1 MSPFNNC
8 RCLHARSSD
17 LSKSIRHALDYLCQ
31 DLIIDGG
38 VQRKHASRPN
48 MDAVVQAGKMEA
60 MGRFRFGM
68 SPFGSSG
75 SLVK

>member
-1 MSPFNNC
+1 
-8 RCLHARSSD
+8 
-17 LSKSIRHALDYLCQ
+17 
-31 DLIIDGG
+31 
-38 VQRKHASRPN
+38 